1 MENVTSTEATA
12 GSFEEDLEALNS
24 EAEEGH
30 RNSSLA
36 STKRLLFKTV
46 GKQDSNDLSRDYIGV
61 KSYLHYFYESPSF
74 KDPSIYEEEDSL
86 RYLLNPQRR
95 RRRCPPIWWKIFLW
109 LGANLLFFGIVGI
122 LVGYLV
128 PQRKVIIDINSN
140 TKIAMVDRDA
150 ERYNK
155 MLDVCKVIGLILF
168 CAGGAIFSLS
178 LLFPSFFTSYC
189 EDDIHDA
196 TEESFQ
202 ISVGDMEKRSNS
214 SVEMTIPVTA
224 ETKSVQPNIGQS
236 VVVTD
241 DLIKMK
247 D

>member
-1 MENVTSTEATA
+1 MS
-12 GSFEEDLEALNS
+12 
-24 EAEEGH
+24 EEGREKEKKTRIEH
-30 RNSSLA
+30 KRRKKERVYEPKWRTSLA

>member
-12 GSFEEDLEALNS
+12 GSFEDDADTLN
-24 EAEEGH
+24 AEGH

-36 STKRLLFKTV
+36 STRRLLFKTV

-61 KSYLHYFYESPSF
+61 KSYLHYFYESPTF

-128 PQRKVIIDINSN
+128 PQRKVIIDINSS

-224 ETKSVQPNIGQS
+224 ETKSVQPNLIGQS
-236 VVVTD
+236 VIVTD